1 MPATNV
7 PKTPQHDDPARK
19 KQEDKRP
26 NTIEESPQ
34 GKKVTPDKAH
44 DPQRHAK

>member
-1 MPATNV
+1 MSKTNAPST
-7 PKTPQHDDPARK
+7 PKHDDPARK

-26 NTIEESPQ
+26 NTIAESPQ

-44 DPQRHAK
+44 DPQRNAK